1 MENEIEYY
9 AISMAQRII
18 EEAKTR
24 KFDLFAP
31 PQDFTAPWSLG
42 PANYE
47 SYPLVNDVDDYHRF
61 DRTINTPQGPYR
73 VQVQVYYVEE
83 TNIDHIVSHRTNYK
97 KMTVTVT
104 SDYLSHPIVLNH
116 VFSYISKWVNSIL
129 PEFYGKANTRLLK
142 GFYQTTFVSKQYIS
156 GRRFYP

>member
-1 MENEIEYY
+1 MGERELLLVMAAMMFFSTTNLSVNRFILYNNEAIMENEIEYY

-116 VFSYISKWVNSIL
+116 VFSYISN
-129 PEFYGKANTRLLK
+129 G
-142 GFYQTTFVSKQYIS
+142 
-156 GRRFYP
+156 